1 MQFSIESVRKL
12 HRILLRW
19 SNECDSG
26 NCRIVKILHT
36 LPSLHDYLNHAHCVG
51 IFIIGKGILASIMAP
66 AILYS
71 DGSQLQGDR

>member
-1 MQFSIESVRKL
+1 MQFSIQSVRKL
-12 HRILLRW
+12 HRIFLRW
-19 SNECDSG
+19 SNKCDSG

-36 LPSLHDYLNHAHCVG
+36 LPSLNDSLNYAHCVG
-51 IFIIGKGILASIMAP
+51 ISLLENGILVSIMAP